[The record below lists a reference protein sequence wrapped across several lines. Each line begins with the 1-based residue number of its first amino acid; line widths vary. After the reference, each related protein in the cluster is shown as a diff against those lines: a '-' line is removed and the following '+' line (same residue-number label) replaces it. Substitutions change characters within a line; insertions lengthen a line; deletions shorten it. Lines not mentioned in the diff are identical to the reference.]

1 MAHITGGGLPEN
13 LPRVLP
19 EGLAAVVERGSWR
32 RPAVFDWLQ
41 SAGRI
46 ADAELYRTF
55 NCGLGM
61 AVIVAAEAAEKAVAL
76 LEAQGEQAW
85 IAGRIEAGE
94 RRVVLAG

>member
-1 MAHITGGGLPEN
+1 
-13 LPRVLP
+13 
-19 EGLAAVVERGSWR
+19 VVERSSWR
-32 RPAVFDWLQ
+32 LPAIFEWLQ

-46 ADAELYRTF
+46 ADAELFRTF

-61 AVIVAAEAAEKAVAL
+61 AVIVAAEAAERTVAL